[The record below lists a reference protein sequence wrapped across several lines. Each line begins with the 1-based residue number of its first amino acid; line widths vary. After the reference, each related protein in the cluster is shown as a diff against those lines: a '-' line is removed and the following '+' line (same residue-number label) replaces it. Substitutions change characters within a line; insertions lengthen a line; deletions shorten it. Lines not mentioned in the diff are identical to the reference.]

1 MNNSLK
7 YILIGLALLAGAYAL
22 LGSSAQPDSS
32 MTQDDVTISEN
43 TEDVTVDSSDYLSV
57 QTLDIDTTTHP
68 TLSDPEVAGL
78 VFMREE
84 EKLAHDVYT
93 ALYDMWGI
101 PAFTN
106 IAQSEATHMAAVKTL
121 LDAYNIEDPV
131 GTNSQ
136 GVFTNM
142 ALQELYTALV
152 AQGSTSQLNALKV
165 GAEIED
171 LDIKDLQAQLAQT
184 NNASIIDLYQNL
196 MKGSRNHLRSFV
208 SLIEKQG
215 ATYEAR
221 HLTQDEVD
229 IIANSPRERGK
240 AVY

>member
-7 YILIGLALLAGAYAL
+7 YIFIALVLLAGGYAL
-22 LGSSAQPDSS
+22 LTNPTTPDVA
-32 MTQDDVTISEN
+32 TQNQDELA
-43 TEDVTVDSSDYLSV
+43 VDSSDLLSV
-57 QTLDIDTTTHP
+57 QMSDVDTTAHP
-68 TLSDPEVAGL
+68 TLSEAEVSGL

-84 EKLAHDVYT
+84 EKLAYDVYT
-93 ALYDMWGI
+93 TLYDVWGTK
-101 PAFTN
+101 AFNN

-131 GTNSQ
+131 GTNGQ
-136 GVFTNM
+136 GVFTNK

-152 AQGSTSQLNALKV
+152 AQGSISQLDALMV

-171 LDIKDLQAQLAQT
+171 LDIKDLQAQIEQT
-184 NNASIIDLYQNL
+184 NNVSIINVYQNL

-208 SLIEKQG
+208 GLIEKQG

-229 IIANSPRERGK
+229 TIVNSPHERGK